1 MVGTD
6 DVFKKFG
13 PWHYSVMAF
22 CFLRGFPAAY
32 HAMAPTF
39 TAPHLKHW
47 CARPSQLANWS
58 TQRWLEEGVPW
69 EERKDSLQP
78 SQCEMYAYEEAPDGS
93 LKIFN
98 DSRVKCST
106 WEYDLGDQTYTLT
119 NTFDLVC
126 DRVWL
131 RAASQS
137 IYMAGIMIGNT
148 VFSHLS
154 DWYGRRQSLVFMMP
168 LPIVAGLLTT
178 FAPSFWLYNIGRLI
192 SSIGIGGIQNTTFT
206 IAMEVLSTRHRALG
220 MLVAGG
226 GWTTGLVTLTGIAW
240 LIRDW
245 QHLQIVISLVYFG
258 NFFIWLFMPESPL
271 WLLATKHYKKAEII
285 LKRAITRNKVTDVDV
300 NEIIKSY
307 EEKME
312 RERSLKKPTF
322 AALFR
327 YRCIRRTSIILSFK
341 SIFSTLLYYN
351 LTYTSIL
358 LGTNPYLSFFVM
370 ACMEY
375 PQKFIAIVFINC
387 MKRRTAYVFLYVSAA
402 LCSLVVIF
410 VPSDIWWLQ
419 LLFMLMTKLFNS
431 CAGSVNFVQISEL
444 YPTQV
449 RTLAT
454 GWTVTTSRVG
464 AIVAPFTKELA
475 VIIGPWAPKAVDCV
489 VCVLSVLLA
498 LMLPET
504 FKMTLPDTVDDVKRR
519 SIKNDTEM
527 KAIDLDKL
535 NEEFL
540 CMKTTEEE
548 ESVERVSADGER
560 RP

>member
-6 DVFKKFG
+6 DIFKKLG
-13 PWHYSVMAF
+13 PWHYPVMAF
-22 CFLRGFPAAY
+22 CFLRGLPAAY

-39 TAPHLKHW
+39 TAPQLKHW
-47 CARPSQLANWS
+47 CAKPSQLANWS
-58 TQRWLEEGVPW
+58 TERWLENGVPW
-69 EERKDSLQP
+69 EERKGLLQP
-78 SQCEMYAYEEAPDGS
+78 SQCEMYSYEQGPDGS
-93 LKIFN
+93 LTFFN
-98 DSRVKCST
+98 DTRVKCSA
-106 WEYDLGDQTYTLT
+106 WEYDLGDQTHTLT

-137 IYMAGIMIGNT
+137 VYMAGIMIGNT
-148 VFSHLS
+148 VFAHLS
-154 DWYGRRQSLVFMMP
+154 DWYGRTQTLLFTMP
-168 LPIVAGLLTT
+168 LPIVAGVLTT
-178 FAPSFWLYNIGRLI
+178 FAPTFWLYNIGRLI
-192 SSIGIGGIQNTTFT
+192 ASIGIGGIQNVTFT
-206 IAMEVLSTRHRALG
+206 ISMEVLSARHRAIS
-220 MLVAGG
+220 MLLSSG

-245 QHLQIVISLVYFG
+245 QHMQIVISLVYLVTL
-258 NFFIWLFMPESPL
+258 FIWLFMPESPL
-271 WLLATKHYKKAEII
+271 WLLATKHYQKAESI
-285 LKRAITRNKVTDVDV
+285 LKQAIIKNKVTNVDV

-307 EEKME
+307 EDKME

-327 YRCIRRTSIILSFK
+327 YRCIRRTSIVLSFL
-341 SIFSTLLYYN
+341 SMFSTLLYYN

-375 PQKFIAIVFINC
+375 PQKFIAVLFINC
-387 MKRRTAYVFLYVSAA
+387 MKRRTAYVFLYASAA
-402 LCSLVVIF
+402 MCSLTIIF
-410 VPSDIWWLQ
+410 IPPGIWWLQ
-419 LLFMLMTKLFNS
+419 LLFMLITKLFTS
-431 CAGSVNFVQISEL
+431 CAGYVKYVQISEM

-449 RTLAT
+449 RTLAS
-454 GWTVTTSRVG
+454 GWSVTASRVG
-464 AIVAPFTKELA
+464 AIAAPFTKELA

-489 VCVLSVLLA
+489 VCALSIVLS

-519 SIKNDTEM
+519 SMKKDPETDPNDLE
-527 KAIDLDKL
+527 KL
-535 NEEFL
+535 NEEFP
-540 CMKTTEEE
+540 CVRAAQAEDPIEK
-548 ESVERVSADGER
+548 VSLDGER

>member
-47 CARPSQLANWS
+47 CAKPWQLANWS
-58 TQRWLEEGVPW
+58 TERWLEEGMPW
-69 EERKDSLQP
+69 EERKGLLQP
-78 SQCEMYAYEEAPDGS
+78 SQCEMYVYEESPDGS
-93 LKIFN
+93 LTIFN

-137 IYMAGIMIGNT
+137 IYMLGIMIGNT
-148 VFSHLS
+148 VFAHLS

-168 LPIVAGLLTT
+168 LPIIAGVLTT

-192 SSIGIGGIQNTTFT
+192 ASIGVGGIQNTSFT
-206 IAMEVLSTRHRALG
+206 MAMEVLSTRNRALG
-220 MLVAGG
+220 VLFVSG

-245 QHLQIVISLVYFG
+245 QHLQIVISLVYLG

-271 WLLATKHYKKAEII
+271 WLLATKHYKKAEKI
-285 LKRAITRNKVTDVDV
+285 LKRAITMNKVTDVDV

-307 EEKME
+307 EDKME

-322 AALFR
+322 GALFR

-341 SIFSTLLYYN
+341 SMFSTLLYYN

-358 LGTNPYLSFFVM
+358 LGSNPYLSFLVM

-375 PQKFIAIVFINC
+375 PQKFIAIVFINY
-387 MKRRTAYVFLYVSAA
+387 MKRRTAYMFLYTSAA
-402 LCSLVVIF
+402 LCSLIIIF

-419 LLFMLMTKLFNS
+419 LLFTLMTKLFNS
-431 CAGSVNFVQISEL
+431 CAGSVNTVQISEM
-444 YPTQV
+444 YPTQM
-449 RTLAT
+449 RTLAM

-475 VIIGPWAPKAVDCV
+475 VVIGPWAPKAVDCV
-489 VCVLSVLLA
+489 ICVLSVLLA

-504 FKMTLPDTVDDVKRR
+504 FKMTLPDTVGDVKRR
-519 SIKNDTEM
+519 GIKNDTTMES
-527 KAIDLDKL
+527 ADLDKL
-535 NEEFL
+535 NEEFP
-540 CMKTTEEE
+540 CMKTTEEVE
-548 ESVERVSADGER
+548 PVEKVSVKGER
-560 RP
+560 RS